1 MDKQKEIAVKN
12 TEWIIPGNPDKFD
25 IVDAFRKL
33 GTLDWVQNTIEDNL
47 QMLCMKLEEADKNA
61 R

>member
-12 TEWIIPGNPDKFD
+12 TEWIIPGNPDRFD

-33 GTLDWVQNTIEDNL
+33 GALDWVQNTIEDNL
-47 QMLCMKLEEADKNA
+47 QMLCQKCNNDKSNQ
-61 R
+61 